1 MRIDGHHLR
10 HWAQG
15 GSTDLDNLVTICRAH
30 HWRVHEG
37 GWGLIRTDD
46 GVVALPPVVLP
57 PSLPQSS
64 VLPPGAPGLGTS
76 RARAPD
82 APPAV

>member
-1 MRIDGHHLR
+1 M
-10 HWAQG
+10 
-15 GSTDLDNLVTICRAH
+15 
-30 HWRVHEG
+30 HEG

-57 PSLPQSS
+57 SS

-82 APPAV
+82 PPPAV